1 MSRCSVAQPFFHAQR
16 DDLLQKIR
24 DWEREKEYEDI
35 EVYVRDTLTPWID
48 PKGGGE
54 SSTPPTFPPARL
66 GLASGTDA

>member
-1 MSRCSVAQPFFHAQR
+1 MNVPCFAMLRMAVAAKVSVQR
-16 DDLLQKIR
+16 
-24 DWEREKEYEDI
+24 
-35 EVYVRDTLTPWID
+35 TPWID